1 MSAIHPGSTSL
12 IPGPS
17 PLPVLGGYGNLLP
30 FMRDPI
36 AQMHSL
42 HQRYGEIV
50 GLAAGTPQIVFVFS
64 PEYNQLVLGN
74 TSLFYARDAKSLP
87 IKVPENSPLSRLFAG
102 LHQMNGVKHEQ
113 QRRLIMPAFHPQRIA
128 SYRDDIVVLVEQT
141 LSNWQIGRSLNL
153 CDELRQLMLKIA
165 IKTRLGLDPAQEG
178 AEIGYLLESWMNL
191 VFSIPALLL
200 PFNIPGLP
208 YYRLLVTSER
218 LEREIQAIIHHKRTS
233 QTDQG
238 DALSMLMQA
247 HDENGT
253 QLTDDELIGQTAA
266 LFVAGHDI
274 TTRVLTWTLFLLSQH
289 PGVMADLLDELAGK
303 LHGHAPT
310 VEQLSQLQLLEW
322 VIKESMR
329 LLPPVLWWSRISTAP
344 CQLGLYAIPQGAA
357 IIVSHYITHRLP
369 DVYPQPNK
377 FLPQRWQNIN
387 PGPYEYI
394 PFSAGPR
401 MCPGTASAM
410 LEMKLVLSML
420 LQRYHLTLPA
430 KTRIDRS
437 GLMLSAPKQGL
448 PMIVELQRRQFRKN
462 EVCGNILSLVD
473 LG

>member
-191 VFSIPALLL
+191 VFPSRHCYCHLI
-200 PFNIPGLP
+200 FQV
-208 YYRLLVTSER
+208 Y
-218 LEREIQAIIHHKRTS
+218 
-233 QTDQG
+233 
-238 DALSMLMQA
+238 
-247 HDENGT
+247 
-253 QLTDDELIGQTAA
+253 LT
-266 LFVAGHDI
+266 
-274 TTRVLTWTLFLLSQH
+274 
-289 PGVMADLLDELAGK
+289 
-303 LHGHAPT
+303 T
-310 VEQLSQLQLLEW
+310 V
-322 VIKESMR
+322 
-329 LLPPVLWWSRISTAP
+329 
-344 CQLGLYAIPQGAA
+344 C
-357 IIVSHYITHRLP
+357 
-369 DVYPQPNK
+369 
-377 FLPQRWQNIN
+377 
-387 PGPYEYI
+387 
-394 PFSAGPR
+394 
-401 MCPGTASAM
+401 
-410 LEMKLVLSML
+410 
-420 LQRYHLTLPA
+420 
-430 KTRIDRS
+430 
-437 GLMLSAPKQGL
+437 
-448 PMIVELQRRQFRKN
+448 
-462 EVCGNILSLVD
+462 
-473 LG
+473 